1 MPPGSRAGRDN
12 ATVASTGPDPTER
25 GARMHARLV
34 TPLRNAVVLLAS
46 FFLLAVG

>member
-1 MPPGSRAGRDN
+1 VSAVGPVGCYRRYDRPGS
-12 ATVASTGPDPTER
+12 TER

-34 TPLRNAVVLLAS
+34 TSLRNAVVLLAS

>member
-1 MPPGSRAGRDN
+1 
-12 ATVASTGPDPTER
+12 
-25 GARMHARLV
+25 MHARLV

>member
-1 MPPGSRAGRDN
+1 
-12 ATVASTGPDPTER
+12 
-25 GARMHARLV
+25 MHARLI